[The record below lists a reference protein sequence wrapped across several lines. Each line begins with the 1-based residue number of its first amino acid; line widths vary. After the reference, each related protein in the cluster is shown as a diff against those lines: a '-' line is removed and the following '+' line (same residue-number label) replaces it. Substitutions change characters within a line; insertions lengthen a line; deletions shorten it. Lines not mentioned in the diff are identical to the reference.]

1 MKVLGWIVA
10 VPLIFFGLFVALRFA
25 FCRPNYFV
33 VKTATPVAERIAD
46 YIVEH
51 GLPERLDVIPGLPY
65 ELKGCT
71 RKEVY
76 WRDGKQ
82 IKEKQK
88 ATTSEI
94 YMSCNFEHRNKL
106 LSKDEIYNIYLK
118 YNSSFGE
125 VDIDIMN
132 RSSNTGTGY
141 VLKKDKK
148 SKFKIDF
155 ISRGYMLQHNG
166 ICRAFKQ

>member
-1 MKVLGWIVA
+1 MKVIGWIVA

-51 GLPERLDVIPGLPY
+51 GLPERLDAIPGLPY

-76 WRDGKQ
+76 W
-82 IKEKQK
+82 
-88 ATTSEI
+88 
-94 YMSCNFEHRNKL
+94 
-106 LSKDEIYNIYLK
+106 KDHQT
-118 YNSSFGE
+118 
-125 VDIDIMN
+125 V
-132 RSSNTGTGY
+132 
-141 VLKKDKK
+141 KDK
-148 SKFKIDF
+148 SKANWMELYYSCIFFDDNSMYKIDLRF
-155 ISRGYMLQHNG
+155 LKSTDKNDWEGKIRIASGKTHIGISIETDPNKKLTKSSIHAGFSKSG
-166 ICRAFKQ
+166 ICKQFKQ